1 MGFGN
6 LKRQSWNLT
15 RAACL
20 LVPVTGI
27 YSSASGP
34 RPFAHAYFLIWAPSS
49 FFFSLQAS
57 SPACSSSELQH
68 GPFSSDHLA

>member
-6 LKRQSWNLT
+6 LRRQSWNLT

-34 RPFAHAYFLIWAPSS
+34 KPFAHTYLPIWVPPSS
-49 FFFSLQAS
+49 LFSPQAP

-68 GPFSSDHLA
+68 GPLLF